1 MGAADNFVPGAGEG
15 AATGGMLAWLRRA
28 WGRPAVLRRANSPT
42 ILQMEAVECGAAS
55 LAMVLAHYRKYIPL
69 EQLRVD
75 CGVSRDGSKA
85 SNVVQAARK
94 HGLLAKGLRA
104 EPAHLRKMT
113 LPLVV
118 FWNFNHFLVVDGFV
132 EGGVLLND
140 PALGRRSVSDAE
152 FDQSFT
158 GIVLAFEP
166 GPEFQPAGKP
176 RSLFDGLRRRLAGAH
191 QAVAYLVLVGLA
203 LVLPGMV
210 IPVFSAIFI
219 DQVLVGGLTS
229 WIQPLITAMLAT
241 ALLVALLTWLQKY
254 YLLKLEMR
262 IALSTSARFF
272 WHVLRLP
279 VGFYHQRSAGDI
291 GARVGI
297 SDRVANILSEDLA
310 AGLLSVITA
319 LFFAVLMLFYD
330 VAMSLVTIA
339 IVTIN
344 MLVLRWVSQRRIEL
358 NQKMAIDRGKV
369 MGTSMNGLMLIET
382 LKASGAEADFFS
394 RWAGYQARLMNSMQE
409 MSRTS
414 IVLDLLPKFLTAANA
429 ALVLGIGGAR
439 VMQGELTI
447 GMLVAFQAL
456 VASFV
461 SPANMLV
468 ALGGKVQ
475 GFQGDMDRLD
485 DVMQH
490 PAEDIAAGERREEPL
505 AAAKLEGHLELRNVS
520 FGYSRLEPPL
530 LDNFSLTLKPGQRVA
545 LVGGSGC
552 GKSTVSKLVVG
563 LYQPWSGSILFDGK
577 PREAWP
583 REQLLNSMAAVDQDI
598 ALFSGSIRDN
608 LSMWDDTL
616 AHATMVKAAK
626 DACVHD
632 IISSRPGGYDSAV
645 AEGGANFSGGQ
656 RQRLEIA
663 RALASNPRLL
673 VLDEATSALD
683 TLTEQTV
690 DANLRRRG
698 CSCLIVAHRL
708 SAVRDCDEIIMLE
721 AGRVIERGTHAQ
733 LLALDGKYARLIANE

>member
-1 MGAADNFVPGAGEG
+1 MEAADTLAAAGTGAD
-15 AATGGMLAWLRRA
+15 GGLMARLRRA
-28 WGRPAVLRRANSPT
+28 WGRPAVLIRANSPT

-55 LAMVLAHYRKYIPL
+55 LAMVLAYYKKYIPL

-85 SNVVQAARK
+85 SNVVKAARK
-94 HGLLAKGLRA
+94 HGLHAKGLRA
-104 EPAHLRKMT
+104 EPAALRKMT
-113 LPLVV
+113 LPLII

-140 PALGRRSVSDAE
+140 PALGRRTVTDAE

-166 GPEFQPAGKP
+166 GPDFAPSGKP
-176 RSLFDGLRRRLAGAH
+176 RSLVDGLRRRLVGART
-191 QAVAYLVLVGLA
+191 ALTYLVLVGLA

-210 IPVFSAIFI
+210 IPVFSSIFI
-219 DQVLVGGLTS
+219 DQVLVGNLDS
-229 WIQPLITAMLAT
+229 WTTPLIAAMLGT

-310 AGLLSVITA
+310 SGLLSVLTA

-330 VAMSLVTIA
+330 VTMSLVTIG
-339 IVTIN
+339 IVGLN
-344 MLVLRWVSQRRIEL
+344 MLALRYVSQRRVEL

-394 RWAGYQARLMNSMQE
+394 RWAGYQARLMNSTQE
-409 MSRTS
+409 MNRTS
-414 IVLDLLPKFLTAANA
+414 IALDLLPKFLTAANA
-429 ALVLGIGGAR
+429 ALILGIGGAR
-439 VMQGELTI
+439 VMEGEMTI
-447 GMLVAFQAL
+447 GMLVAYQAL

-461 SPANMLV
+461 SPTNALV
-468 ALGGKVQ
+468 ALGGKIQ
-475 GFQGDMDRLD
+475 SFQGDMDRLD

-490 PAEDIAAGERREEPL
+490 PAEDIAAQDRHDEPL
-505 AAAKLEGHLELRNVS
+505 ASAKLDGHLELRNVT

-530 LDNFSLTLKPGQRVA
+530 LENFSLVLKPGQRVA
-545 LVGGSGC
+545 LVGSSGC
-552 GKSTVSKLVVG
+552 GKSTISKLVVG

-577 PREAWP
+577 PRAAWP
-583 REQLLNSMAAVDQDI
+583 RRQLLNSMAAVDQDI
-598 ALFSGSIRDN
+598 ALFSGTIRDN
-608 LSMWDDTL
+608 LSMWDNTV
-616 AHATMVKAAK
+616 AHAVVVNAAR

-632 IISSRPGGYDSAV
+632 IISARPGGYDSEV
-645 AEGGANFSGGQ
+645 VEGGGNFSGGQ

-663 RALASNPRLL
+663 RALTSNPRLL

-683 TLTEQTV
+683 PLTEQTV

-708 SAVRDCDEIIMLE
+708 SSIRDCDEIIMLDK
-721 AGRVIERGTHAQ
+721 GRVIERGTHQELMAMN
-733 LLALDGKYARLIANE
+733 GNYARLISNE

>member
-1 MGAADNFVPGAGEG
+1 MD
-15 AATGGMLAWLRRA
+15 MLAGLRRA

-55 LAMVLAHYRKYIPL
+55 LAMVLAHYGKYIPL

-94 HGLLAKGLRA
+94 HGLLARGLRA

-118 FWNFNHFLVVDGFV
+118 FWNFNHFLVVDGFI

-140 PALGRRSVSDAE
+140 PALGRRSVTDAE
-152 FDQSFT
+152 FDGSFT

-166 GPEFQPAGKP
+166 GPDFRPAGKP
-176 RSLFDGLRRRLAGAH
+176 RSLFDGLRRRLAGAR

-219 DQVLVGGLTS
+219 DQVLVGGLVS
-229 WIQPLITAMLAT
+229 WTQPLISAMLAT

-262 IALSTSARFF
+262 IALATSARFF

-310 AGLLSVITA
+310 AALLSVITA
-319 LFFAVLMLFYD
+319 LFFALLMLFYD
-330 VAMSLVTIA
+330 LVMSLVTIA
-339 IVTIN
+339 IVAIN
-344 MLVLRWVSQRRIEL
+344 MLVLRYVSQRRVEL

-394 RWAGYQARLMNSMQE
+394 RWAGYQARLMNSMQA

-414 IVLDLLPKFLTAANA
+414 IVLELLPKFLTAANA

-439 VMQGELTI
+439 VMRGELTI

-490 PAEDIAAGERREEPL
+490 PAEDIAAQERRDEPL

-530 LDNFSLTLKPGQRVA
+530 LENFSLILKPGQRVA

-552 GKSTVSKLVVG
+552 GKSTISKLVVG

-577 PREAWP
+577 PREDWP
-583 REQLLNSMAAVDQDI
+583 RHQLLNSMAAVDQDI

-616 AHATMVKAAK
+616 AHATMVNAAK

-663 RALASNPRLL
+663 RALSSNPRLL

-683 TLTEQTV
+683 TLTEKTV

-698 CSCLIVAHRL
+698 CSCLVVAHRL